1 VSRVL
6 AGVSGIHRGVAIGAG
21 LVMAGGLALFATGA
35 GAAPQPSVNQV
46 QTRINQLTSQF
57 DKVSEQLDQ
66 AGQQLSAAQS
76 RLSQVRVRLNNAN
89 SQFQTAQASVAQTAA
104 AAFEDTGATSVA
116 GVLTSGDPSV
126 VLQQGSLLMELSGNR
141 GAQTKQLLTDASQ
154 LASVEQEM
162 QRTEAGIAGLKHQL
176 AAHKSSLGKLID
188 TQKATLA
195 SLTVPQRQAVT
206 NKSIG
211 ANGSSAPQ
219 QYTGPT
225 TTQAQKAVAF
235 AYAQLGCPYVYGGTG
250 PCQRGYDCSG
260 LAQAAWAAAG
270 VQIPRDSYGQWAALP
285 HVPLSSI
292 EPGDLLIYNGEGHVA
307 IYVGGG
313 YIIDA
318 PQTGMNVEKIPESTP
333 WYASNLD
340 GVLRP

>member
-1 VSRVL
+1 
-6 AGVSGIHRGVAIGAG
+6 
-21 LVMAGGLALFATGA
+21 MAGGLALFATGA

-57 DKVSEQLDQ
+57 DKVNGQLDQ
-66 AGQQLSAAQS
+66 ASQQLSAAQS
-76 RLSQVRVRLNNAN
+76 RLSQVRARLNHAN
-89 SQFQTAQASVAQTAA
+89 SQFQTAQANVAQTAA

-141 GAQTKQLLTDASQ
+141 SAQTKQLLTDASQ

-162 QRTEAGIAGLKHQL
+162 ARTEAGIAGLNHQL

-195 SLTVPQRQAVT
+195 SLTVPQQQTVQT
-206 NKSIG
+206 NSIG
-211 ANGSSAPQ
+211 GGGTTSGN
-219 QYTGPT
+219 YTGT
-225 TTQAQKAVAF
+225 TSTQGGKAVAF
-235 AYAQLGCPYVYGGTG
+235 AYAQLGKPYQWGATG
-250 PCQRGYDCSG
+250 PGSYDCSG

-270 VQIPRDSYGQWAALP
+270 VSIPRTTYAQWAALP
-285 HVPLSSI
+285 HISTSAL
-292 EPGDLLIYNGEGHVA
+292 EPGDLLYFDGVGHVA

-318 PQTGMNVEKIPESTP
+318 PQTGMDVQKIPLAGWYQSTLVG
-333 WYASNLD
+333 AA
-340 GVLRP
+340 RP